1 MTKAEAG
8 AMFLAVAPAALP
20 DSENA
25 AILYNRVFDQLKDDH
40 VLARNDFDPKSDDP
54 ENLDVLQRHASALRL
69 LRRGAA
75 MPNCRFDRD
84 WARPDIYLMLPEL
97 NQVRIS
103 AQLLQLDSRVELAAG
118 HDDVALADVNAISG
132 MAGHIGQEP
141 ILISGLVSFG
151 VDGVADAALQG
162 ALGKVTRPAQ
172 LDALIGFDPAADHRT
187 WQHCLRGEE
196 CFGMTTFAELQGGEV
211 SPQYLILATQGGPTN
226 MIPTVNNIVEPFGTL
241 LRVFVL
247 SAGLDSYMQ
256 QMDEY
261 QTLARQ
267 PYYDAKARLDAI
279 AADSETIKRQGY
291 FQSVFM
297 PTISR
302 PFRGCAKAEAG
313 DACAQVGIAAT
324 RYRLDHGSL
333 PARLADL
340 VPNYIDAVPLD
351 PFDGNPLRLTTKGGQ
366 WTVYSISVDGRDDG
380 GTPEAYDQKTR
391 DYVGDITF
399 TLPAV
404 ADSPATQPAR

>member
-1 MTKAEAG
+1 
-8 AMFLAVAPAALP
+8 
-20 DSENA
+20 
-25 AILYNRVFDQLKDDH
+25 
-40 VLARNDFDPKSDDP
+40 
-54 ENLDVLQRHASALRL
+54 
-69 LRRGAA
+69 
-75 MPNCRFDRD
+75 
-84 WARPDIYLMLPEL
+84 
-97 NQVRIS
+97 
-103 AQLLQLDSRVELAAG
+103 
-118 HDDVALADVNAISG
+118 
-132 MAGHIGQEP
+132 
-141 ILISGLVSFG
+141 
-151 VDGVADAALQG
+151 
-162 ALGKVTRPAQ
+162 
-172 LDALIGFDPAADHRT
+172 
-187 WQHCLRGEE
+187 
-196 CFGMTTFAELQGGEV
+196 MTTFAELQGGEV